1 MSKSGHFTNIHVLNY
16 NSTIVKGESKK
27 PHYTYVSWI
36 TKITL
41 AQFLDRLRWSRQAQ
55 NLCIT
60 AWVKGSQTKF
70 NKCKQIKTKMN
81 RIRRN
86 QTQTVK
92 HDLVELN
99 QARHLQTEQ
108 NKIKESQ
115 KEPNRVKLSHKE
127 SM

>member
-1 MSKSGHFTNIHVLNY
+1 M
-16 NSTIVKGESKK
+16 EKK
-27 PHYTYVSWI
+27 
-36 TKITL
+36 
-41 AQFLDRLRWSRQAQ
+41 QAQ

-60 AWVKGSQTKF
+60 A
-70 NKCKQIKTKMN
+70 QIKTKMN